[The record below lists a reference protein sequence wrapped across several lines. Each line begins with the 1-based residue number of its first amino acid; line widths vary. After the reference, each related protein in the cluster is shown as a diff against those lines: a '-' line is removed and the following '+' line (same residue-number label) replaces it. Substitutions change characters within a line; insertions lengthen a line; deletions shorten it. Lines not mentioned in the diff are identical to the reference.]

1 MFVYIQPAHLM
12 GVQKFE
18 WKKNFF
24 PMKYRPKIG
33 REIAVCDLV
42 IAVCDL
48 VILYRMP
55 QEPQTFFFAPYH
67 SYGSD

>member
-1 MFVYIQPAHLM
+1 
-12 GVQKFE
+12 
-18 WKKNFF
+18 
-24 PMKYRPKIG
+24 MKYRPELG

-55 QEPQTFFFAPYH
+55 QEPQTFFLLHATPM
-67 SYGSD
+67 GLTKIP